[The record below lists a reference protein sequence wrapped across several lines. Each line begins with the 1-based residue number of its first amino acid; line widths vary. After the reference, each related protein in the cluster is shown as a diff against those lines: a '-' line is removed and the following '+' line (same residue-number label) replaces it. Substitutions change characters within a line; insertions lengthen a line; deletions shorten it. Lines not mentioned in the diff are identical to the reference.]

1 MLNDLLLGIFVGNE
15 QFRKIIQQC
24 KIKFPN
30 DVHVNEVYKELFDQD
45 LKSNFIIMYSL
56 TGRIGFFSVS
66 SVDGDKRI
74 FYESADTSSDFIK
87 LLIKLIN
94 NIGDSFNEELW
105 GGFNSPCA

>member
-1 MLNDLLLGIFVGNE
+1 
-15 QFRKIIQQC
+15 
-24 KIKFPN
+24 
-30 DVHVNEVYKELFDQD
+30 
-45 LKSNFIIMYSL
+45 MYSL